1 MFFYVLQTDY
11 KQKEQ
16 VAEYHPAFGFP
27 NTRPSLKEKQIYFV
41 NGAGYENLWPLGY
54 TILNYMKKR
63 PNFIKNGWSTMNI
76 MISHK

>member
-54 TILNYMKKR
+54 TIKLHEEKTKFYKK
-63 PNFIKNGWSTMNI
+63 WSTMNI